1 MTVKKFNNIF
11 EIKIDLENKL
21 QNKIIDINYFFDDT
35 LSIGNETFP
44 LSILIKTPVNSSV
57 KNTQVNSPLVD
68 SSVKNT
74 QVNSS
79 VNPLSSSSLV
89 DSSVKSSQ
97 VNSSIPSPP
106 LITILST
113 KEIYEI
119 LEFIPSLLI
128 NTIPTTRFCHIDK
141 FDVIKEIK
149 KHNIIYGLE
158 KRRVDYENFMN
169 ELYDDG
175 YQLDALLLTGLQEL
189 VFMKYHSDEI
199 IPDRET
205 IKQLLTKLTIVNNGG
220 ESTSVITDDESLID
234 IIEFLYKHGTT
245 LPGDT
250 VVINTNNY
258 LKYRPN
264 YNFIIRAN
272 INEQMKS
279 IGHYIVY
286 DGENTYPPEEHL
298 AIVDNEVV
306 MNWKTNVY
314 EH

>member
-44 LSILIKTPVNSSV
+44 LSILIKTPVNPL
-57 KNTQVNSPLVD
+57 TSPSL
-68 SSVKNT
+68 
-74 QVNSS
+74 
-79 VNPLSSSSLV
+79 VNP
-89 DSSVKSSQ
+89 SVKSSS
-97 VNSSIPSPP
+97 VNSLTSSSSIPSPP